1 MNKAKEK
8 NKKKKTKDKNLLDL
22 DNEIIIGIKTLP
34 EPEIPKKKR
43 TTNKK
48 EEKKKELNIKLEKE
62 ITKNSRKNNKNKN
75 SAISSNK
82 KKIQKTNN
90 KKKNKKQDD
99 EIELKLGIEDE
110 SVKKKNAKNKAKTK
124 KKPKKTAKQLE
135 IEKKKRRRIFRF
147 IKWTTL
153 IALVI
158 GGGIYFLLSP
168 YFNIRSITTT
178 GNKKIT
184 SEEIISLSGIQLEE
198 NMFKISKSKVEQ
210 SIKTNAYI
218 DSVDLKRKLP
228 DSIEIQVVERE
239 PAYMLMLG
247 NAYVY
252 INSQGYILELS
263 KEKLELPIITGFST
277 VEDQIQVGNRL
288 NTEDLEKLSSVIQ
301 IMDSANSNE
310 LGSLIT
316 KINIEDKQDYVLE
329 LESEDKT
336 VHLGDTSNLSTKML
350 YIKTVLENEKD
361 KEGEIFVNTD
371 LNNKG
376 AIFREKV

>member
-8 NKKKKTKDKNLLDL
+8 NKKKNTKDKNLLDL

-34 EPEIPKKKR
+34 EPEIPKRKR

-62 ITKNSRKNNKNKN
+62 ITKNNRKKNKN
-75 SAISSNK
+75 LEKSSNK
-82 KKIQKTNN
+82 KKVQKTNS
-90 KKKNKKQDD
+90 KEKNKKQDD

-135 IEKKKRRRIFRF
+135 REKKKRRHIFRF

-153 IALVI
+153 ITLII
-158 GGGIYFLLSP
+158 GVGIYFLLSP
-168 YFNIRSITTT
+168 YFNIKSITTN

-198 NMFKISKSKVEQ
+198 NMFKISRSKVEQ
-210 SIKTNAYI
+210 LIKTNAYI
-218 DSVDLKRKLP
+218 ESVDLKRKLP
-228 DSIEIQVVERE
+228 DSIEIQVVERK

-361 KEGEIFVNTD
+361 KEGEILVNTD
-371 LNNKG
+371 LNSKG